1 MKITFKLFAMLTD
14 YLPAEA
20 RSSNVID
27 IEVPADATVAQ
38 VIERFSLP
46 PKLVHLVFVSGTYVE
61 PAQRLT
67 RRLQPGDAL
76 AIWPPI
82 AGG

>member
-1 MKITFKLFAMLTD
+1 MKITFKLFATLTD

-20 RSSNVID
+20 RRSNVVEID
-27 IEVPADATVAQ
+27 VPGDASITQIIEP
-38 VIERFSLP
+38 FGLP
-46 PKLVHLVFVSGTYVE
+46 PKLVHLVLVNGTFVPPE
-61 PAQRLT
+61 DRLT
-67 RRLQPGDAL
+67 RTLKEGDAL

>member
-14 YLPAEA
+14 YLPREG
-20 RSSNVID
+20 RSGNVVEV
-27 IEVPADATVAQ
+27 EVPAGTTVGQ
-38 VIERFSLP
+38 LIERFALP
-46 PKLVHLVFVSGTYVE
+46 PKLVHLVLVNGVYVE
-61 PAQRLT
+61 PAQRLA
-67 RRLQPGDAL
+67 RPLDEGDTL